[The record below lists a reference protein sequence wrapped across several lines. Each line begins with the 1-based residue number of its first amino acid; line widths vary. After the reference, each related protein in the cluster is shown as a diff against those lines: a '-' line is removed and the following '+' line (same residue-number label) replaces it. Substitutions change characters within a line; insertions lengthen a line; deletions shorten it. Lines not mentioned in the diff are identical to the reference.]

1 MNRII
6 YSLAGFATLAL
17 FSACNNESTTSSE
30 TDTTTTTSVDTMQN
44 QTMMAGPLSADDST
58 FVMKAAKGGLMEVQA
73 GTLAQQQAQDERV
86 KNFGS
91 MMVRD
96 HSQANEELRS
106 LVGAQVTFP
115 DSLDKKDSDHL
126 EAMRKMEG
134 KSFDNHYM
142 SMMTE
147 DHDKDVKEFEEAQN
161 KVQDPALKNWI
172 AKTLPVLKVHQDSA
186 KAISGKQ

>member
-1 MNRII
+1 
-6 YSLAGFATLAL
+6 
-17 FSACNNESTTSSE
+17 
-30 TDTTTTTSVDTMQN
+30 
-44 QTMMAGPLSADDST
+44 MAGPLSADDST

-126 EAMRKMEG
+126 EAMRKIEG